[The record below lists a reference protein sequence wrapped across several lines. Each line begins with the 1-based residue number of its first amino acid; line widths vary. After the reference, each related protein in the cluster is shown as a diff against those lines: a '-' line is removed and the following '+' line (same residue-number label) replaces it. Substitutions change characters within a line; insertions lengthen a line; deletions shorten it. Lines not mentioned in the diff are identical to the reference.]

1 MKAVRVVTF
10 LHAKT
15 RTFFYGRKHRLLVT
29 VTYDPGEWGFSLR
42 NYSWF
47 YCKINL
53 VESGLVLIEFQN
65 KSPTPR

>member
-42 NYSWF
+42 N
-47 YCKINL
+47 
-53 VESGLVLIEFQN
+53 
-65 KSPTPR
+65 